1 MADLFDD
8 QLDSS
13 ADVLAAALGD
23 RFDAL
28 HRTSGRPIM
37 IGDHDVMGFPPDLAP
52 AEYQT
57 RRGRAYAHFLG
68 DALSTGYIVGYGKC
82 MYFDRPGEPMARGL
96 VEPDNRPRLDY
107 VSVVSEANRQL
118 LLRAYEA
125 AEGAAP

>member
-1 MADLFDD
+1 
-8 QLDSS
+8 
-13 ADVLAAALGD
+13 
-23 RFDAL
+23 
-28 HRTSGRPIM
+28 
-37 IGDHDVMGFPPDLAP
+37 
-52 AEYQT
+52 
-57 RRGRAYAHFLG
+57 
-68 DALSTGYIVGYGKC
+68 